1 MHFRGRGVEILGTLF
16 TCFIVAAGGTPC
28 NALYIS
34 SQRRGRQAN
43 RWDRREA
50 NAPLPRP
57 KYALVQKRFR
67 IAAEIT
73 APGMNCYGLAVA
85 PTCP

>member
-34 SQRRGRQAN
+34 SQRRGAKLIDGIDARQMLHYHDPNTPSFRSDFA
-43 RWDRREA
+43 
-50 NAPLPRP
+50 LPQRS
-57 KYALVQKRFR
+57 RHR
-67 IAAEIT
+67 
-73 APGMNCYGLAVA
+73 G
-85 PTCP
+85 